1 MNKLSLNSLRFR
13 CSQGFNNGLKLRV
26 PDLGF
31 RDWVQ
36 DLGFRF
42 GAGVS
47 GLGFSALGL
56 GLDWQALG
64 AELRIETQPHIR
76 KPRFMVQAVGC
87 IFAALVS
94 GGTPKTYEPQ
104 WVPISL
110 KTPKPYVTPIY
121 HRSFMEFPLSFPLSQ
136 YNPKS

>member
-13 CSQGFNNGLKLRV
+13 CSQGFNKGLKLRV

-64 AELRIETQPHIR
+64 AELRIETQPHNS
-76 KPRFMVQAVGC
+76 KTKVYGAGC
-87 IFAALVS
+87 WLHFRCS
-94 GGTPKTYEPQ
+94 
-104 WVPISL
+104 
-110 KTPKPYVTPIY
+110 
-121 HRSFMEFPLSFPLSQ
+121 R
-136 YNPKS
+136 